1 MLIRGSLILL
11 LCLGVMGC
19 SVKKVV
25 YTGVGTAAGVGIGY
39 SYHKDPQEAAIGGA
53 AGGVAGAIVAT
64 VQENTEDKKYK
75 AGYEKGY
82 NQAQVD
88 IAVQNWND
96 NTGKCAHDRKD
107 AYKHLTS
114 FKVPER
120 EQDNV
125 IYESHYVTLE
135 DYR

>member
-1 MLIRGSLILL
+1 MFIRMALVVMLCFGL
-11 LCLGVMGC
+11 MGC
-19 SVKKVV
+19 SVKRIG
-25 YTGVGTAAGVGIGY
+25 YTAVGTAVGAGIGY
-39 SYHKDPQEAAIGGA
+39 SYHNDPQETVL
-53 AGGVAGAIVAT
+53 GGVAGGTTGAIIAT
-64 VQENTEDKKYK
+64 VQENSDNKQNK
-75 AGYEKGY
+75 ASYGKGY

-88 IAVQNWND
+88 MAVQNWNE
-96 NTGKCAHDRKD
+96 NTGKCAHNRNSV
-107 AYKHLTS
+107 YKHLST

>member
-1 MLIRGSLILL
+1 MVIRMALVVMVCFGL
-11 LCLGVMGC
+11 MGC
-19 SVKKVV
+19 SVKRIG
-25 YTGVGTAAGVGIGY
+25 YTTVGTAAGAGIGY
-39 SYHKDPQEAAIGGA
+39 SYHKDPQEAAIGGV
-53 AGGVAGAIVAT
+53 AGGASGAIVAT
-64 VQENTEDKKYK
+64 VQENTENKKYK

-96 NTGKCAHDRKD
+96 NTGKCALKRNGE
-107 AYKHLTS
+107 YKHLST

>member
-1 MLIRGSLILL
+1 MVIRSSLVFL

-25 YTGVGTAAGVGIGY
+25 YTGVGTAAGAGIGY
-39 SYHKDPQEAAIGGA
+39 SYHKDPQEAAIGA
-53 AGGVAGAIVAT
+53 VAGGTAGAVVAT
-64 VQENTEDKKYK
+64 VQENTENKKYK

-96 NTGKCAHDRKD
+96 NTGKCAHKRNGE
-107 AYKHLTS
+107 YKHLST